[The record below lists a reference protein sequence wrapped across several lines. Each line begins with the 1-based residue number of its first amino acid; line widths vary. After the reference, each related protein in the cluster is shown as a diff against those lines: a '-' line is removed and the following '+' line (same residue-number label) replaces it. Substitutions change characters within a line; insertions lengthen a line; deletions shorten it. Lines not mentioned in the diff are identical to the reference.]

1 LKEFLPYE
9 TERKYERINTEFTND
24 LKKGISSK
32 TNKSNKNLFEK
43 KLSIKQN
50 DILIDHINK
59 LEDKRASKEFTIEN
73 YNDMSTLSKGGL
85 GSITK
90 NGKMIIF

>member
-1 LKEFLPYE
+1 MKEFLPYE

-24 LKKGISSK
+24 LKKGISPK

-50 DILIDHINK
+50 DVLIDHIIK
-59 LEDKRASKEFTIEN
+59 LEDKRATKEF
-73 YNDMSTLSKGGL
+73 
-85 GSITK
+85 SI
-90 NGKMIIF
+90 